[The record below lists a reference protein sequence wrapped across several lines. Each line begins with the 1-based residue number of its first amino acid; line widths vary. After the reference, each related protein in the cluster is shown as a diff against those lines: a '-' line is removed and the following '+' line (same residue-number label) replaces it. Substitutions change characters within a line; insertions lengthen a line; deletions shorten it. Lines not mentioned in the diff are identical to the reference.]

1 MSIKDAS
8 IKLKINYSSAK
19 FIFSQYR
26 DKKLKI
32 IDTEIERDQ
41 TIKSEIYFKQVENN
55 QNY

>member
-26 DKKLKI
+26 DRKLQI
-32 IDTEIERDQ
+32 IDREVD
-41 TIKSEIYFKQVENN
+41 VN
-55 QNY
+55 